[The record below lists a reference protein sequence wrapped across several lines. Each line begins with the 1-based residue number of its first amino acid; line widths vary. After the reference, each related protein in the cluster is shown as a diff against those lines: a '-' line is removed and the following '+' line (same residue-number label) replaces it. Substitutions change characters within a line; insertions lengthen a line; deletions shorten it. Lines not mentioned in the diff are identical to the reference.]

1 VKFADQDKDF
11 YLEVHS
17 ATNPNNVYFRI
28 DADSFIFGPT
38 YLEMKAKVNNNK
50 HIYGNG
56 ERVSPNLFLQEGIYT
71 SWARDI
77 PSPVEDG
84 KPPGKND
91 YGVHPVLFGQAK
103 FANESDNSFFAIY
116 NHNAGAQD
124 LRVKHN
130 DDEFSTIT
138 YQILGTGIFDF
149 FILLDNPNPE
159 MTTLKYHKIIGV
171 PLLPPFWAF
180 GWHQCKYGY
189 NSTQEMIDV
198 YENYKKFNFPLDVL
212 WSDIDYMDRWRD
224 FTVATNLTF

>member
-1 VKFADQDKDF
+1 MKFADQDKDF

-103 FANESDNSFFAIY
+103 FAN
-116 NHNAGAQD
+116 
-124 LRVKHN
+124 
-130 DDEFSTIT
+130 
-138 YQILGTGIFDF
+138 
-149 FILLDNPNPE
+149 
-159 MTTLKYHKIIGV
+159 
-171 PLLPPFWAF
+171 
-180 GWHQCKYGY
+180 
-189 NSTQEMIDV
+189 
-198 YENYKKFNFPLDVL
+198 
-212 WSDIDYMDRWRD
+212 
-224 FTVATNLTF
+224 